1 MPELDQKTLDSIVK
15 CWVKFR
21 RVQTVT
27 DLDES
32 CREVICTFLL
42 AIAQDDPTAY
52 DDPEL
57 SEDIALCSKLTVKAS
72 GNSRVRTG
80 EL

>member
-21 RVQTVT
+21 HAQAVT
-27 DLDES
+27 ELDES
-32 CREVICTFLL
+32 CREVICTFLI
-42 AIAQDDPTAY
+42 AIASDDPTVY
-52 DDPEL
+52 DDQEL
-57 SEDIALCSKLTVKAS
+57 SEDIALCSKLNAKAS
-72 GNSRVRTG
+72 NSRVRTG

>member
-1 MPELDQKTLDSIVK
+1 MIDQKALDVVAG

-21 RVQTVT
+21 RVQSVEE
-27 DLDES
+27 LDED
-32 CREVICTFLL
+32 CRSVICALL
-42 AIAQDDPTAY
+42 LRIAQDDPTWR

-57 SEDIALCSKLTVKAS
+57 SEDIAICSKA
-72 GNSRVRTG
+72 GPDPPVRTG

>member
-1 MPELDQKTLDSIVK
+1 MPELDPKTLDSIVK

-21 RVQTVT
+21 HTQAVT
-27 DLDES
+27 ELDEG

-42 AIAQDDPTAY
+42 AIASDDPTAY

-57 SEDIALCSKLTVKAS
+57 SEDIALCSKVNREAS
-72 GNSRVRTG
+72 NSRVRTG